1 MAGPTEKV
9 GSEAQTRARHV
20 AEQTR
25 GQAERI
31 AHEATAAGRDIMDRQ
46 RASLASELETIV
58 KALKKASDALHN
70 EHQDAV
76 ADYTRRAAD
85 SLSRFSRDL
94 RDKDLRTL
102 LDNVSEYARRQPGM
116 FLGGAVAA
124 GFLLS
129 RFLRSGKSRGHV
141 SSPHTDDYPE
151 VTSSYRPTDV
161 DESSLVHSGDT
172 ESTRAST
179 SERVS

>member
-9 GSEAQTRARHV
+9 GSEAQTRAKHV

-25 GQAERI
+25 SQAERI

-58 KALKKASDALHN
+58 KALKKASDAFHD
-70 EHQDAV
+70 EHQDAI
-76 ADYTRRAAD
+76 ADYTQRAAD
-85 SLSRFSRDL
+85 GLSRLSRDL
-94 RDKDLRTL
+94 RDQDLGTL
-102 LDNVSEYARRQPGM
+102 LNRVNDYARRQPGV

-129 RFLRSGKSRGHV
+129 RFLRSSQD
-141 SSPHTDDYPE
+141 SSHIASLPLGDYPE
-151 VTSSYRPTDV
+151 VTSPYRPVDV
-161 DESSLVHSGDT
+161 DESSLAHSGDT